1 MANFNL
7 NKVIIG
13 GRITADVELK
23 QTPAGVPVATFS
35 IAVNRKPG
43 KDGQQQTDF
52 FNVTAWRNTA
62 EFVSKYFG
70 KGSSI
75 CIIGSIQNRSWTDQ
89 NGQKRTAT
97 DIIADEVQFVDSKND
112 AQGTGAGSPHS
123 YIPEAY
129 TKPQG
134 AEYEPVSADDDLP
147 F

>member
-7 NKVIIG
+7 NKVILG

-35 IAVNRKPG
+35 IAVNRKYS
-43 KDGQQQTDF
+43 KDGQQQADF
-52 FNVTAWRNTA
+52 FNVKAWRSTA

-75 CIIGSIQNRSWTDQ
+75 CIVGSIENRSWTDQ

-97 DIIADEVQFVDSKND
+97 DIVADEVQFVDGKND
-112 AQGTGAGSPHS
+112 AQGAGAASPNN

-134 AEYEPVSADDDLP
+134 AEYEPVSEDDDLP

>member
-7 NKVIIG
+7 NKVILG

-43 KDGQQQTDF
+43 KDGQQTDF

-75 CIIGSIQNRSWTDQ
+75 CIIGSIENRSWTDQ
-89 NGQKRTAT
+89 NGQKRYAT
-97 DIIADEVQFVDSKND
+97 DIIADEVQFVDSKTD
-112 AQGTGAGSPHS
+112 AQSTGTASPNN

-134 AEYEPVSADDDLP
+134 AEYEPVDASDDLP